1 MRELDIVVVGAGI
14 GGLGSAL
21 ALARAGHH
29 VTLVERDDSPMPD
42 NVEDAFEWD
51 RRGAPQVRHPHVF
64 LGLAQT
70 ILRDHFPDVFRTLSD
85 LGVEPAP
92 LGEQDRARL
101 DEATIAVITADR
113 DLRMLPC
120 RRTTFE
126 WVMRRAVLAQPG
138 VELRLGHGVSGL
150 ELDHDADGRPCVTG
164 VTLEDGTT
172 LPADVAVVTTG
183 RRSDLPAWLAAH
195 RVEITET
202 ESDAGVVYF
211 SRFYRSDHDEG
222 FGFRASLAAG
232 IGAGVIGSDA
242 GTYSVTAVVDRA
254 DKELRAH
261 LSDSDRFDATI
272 RLMPDLDDVTAA
284 AGEPIHPVHWMTGL
298 VNRTRSFTDDQGEPL
313 VVGLLACG
321 DAHTCTNP
329 AYGRG
334 QALALRQAVQLTDV
348 LGDCTDLVAAGRAY
362 EALAEETVVPW
373 YHFSVL
379 TDAMRAAAVAR
390 SGWEAGQDGF
400 ELGGLFDRDNP
411 DPEIVRTVMRVFNLL
426 ELPSAL
432 IELMANAQAAAAERP
447 ARPREPRPKG
457 PTRDDLLSVL
467 A

>member
-1 MRELDIVVVGAGI
+1 VRELDIVVVGAGI
-14 GGLGSAL
+14 GGLSSAL
-21 ALARAGHH
+21 ALARAGHR
-29 VTLVERDDSPMPD
+29 VTIVERDDGPMPD

-92 LGEQDRARL
+92 LGPQERARL

-138 VELRLGHGVSGL
+138 VELRVGQGVAAL
-150 ELDHDADGRPCVTG
+150 ELDHAAAGQPRVTG
-164 VTLEDGTT
+164 VTLEDGAP
-172 LPADVAVVTTG
+172 LSADVVVVTTG
-183 RRSDLPAWLAAH
+183 RRGSLPAWLAAH
-195 RVEITET
+195 GIELTEA

-211 SRFYRSDHDEG
+211 SRFYRSDRDEG

-272 RLMPDLDDVTAA
+272 RLLPELDDVTSA

-298 VNRTRSFTDDQGEPL
+298 VNRTRAFTDGLGEPL
-313 VVGLLACG
+313 VAGLFACG

-334 QALALRQAVQLTDV
+334 QALALRQAIQLTEV
-348 LGDCTDLVAAGRAY
+348 LDDCPDLPAAGRAY

-373 YHFSVL
+373 YRFSVL
-379 TDAMRAAAVAR
+379 TDAMRSAAVAR
-390 SGWEAGQDGF
+390 GGWEGGADF
-400 ELGGLFDRDNP
+400 DLGAVFTGGVP
-411 DPEIVRTVMRVFNLL
+411 DPERVRTVMRVFNLL
-426 ELPSAL
+426 ELPSVL
-432 IELMANAQAAAAERP
+432 MELMATAQPAADGQRS
-447 ARPREPRPKG
+447 RPRVPRAKG
-457 PTRDDLLSVL
+457 PTRDDLLAVV

>member
-1 MRELDIVVVGAGI
+1 MLELHTVVVGAGI
-14 GGLGSAL
+14 GGLASAL
-21 ALARAGHH
+21 ALARAGHR
-29 VTLVERDDSPMPD
+29 VTLVERDDGPMPD

-70 ILRDHFPDVFRTLSD
+70 ILRDHFPDVFRALSD
-85 LGVEPAP
+85 LGVKPAP
-92 LGEQDRARL
+92 LGERERARL
-101 DEATIAVITADR
+101 DAVTLAVIANDR

-138 VELRLGHGVSGL
+138 VELRLGTGVSGL
-150 ELDHDADGRPCVTG
+150 ELEGGAEGSPRIAG
-164 VTLEDGTT
+164 VVLEDGTT
-172 LPADVAVVTTG
+172 VSADVVVVTTG

-195 RVEITET
+195 GLKLAEE

-211 SRFYRSDHDEG
+211 SRFYRSDDDES

-254 DKELRAH
+254 DKELRTH
-261 LSDSDRFDATI
+261 LSDSDRFDATM
-272 RLMPDLDDVTAA
+272 RLLPELDDVTATN
-284 AGEPIHPVHWMTGL
+284 GEPIHPVHWMTGL
-298 VNRTRSFTDDQGEPL
+298 VNRTRSFTDARGEPI
-313 VVGLLACG
+313 VVGLFACG

-334 QALALRQAVQLTDV
+334 QSLALRQATQLTEV
-348 LGDCTDLVAAGRAY
+348 LNDCPDLAAAGRAY
-362 EALAEETVVPW
+362 EMLAEETVVPW
-373 YHFSVL
+373 YRFSVL

-426 ELPSAL
+426 ELPNAL
-432 IELMANAQAAAAERP
+432 IELMTTARESAGDEP
-447 ARPREPRPKG
+447 SRPREPRVKG
-457 PTRDDLLSVL
+457 PTRADLLAVVV
-467 A
+467 

>member
-1 MRELDIVVVGAGI
+1 MHELDVVVVGAGI
-14 GGLGSAL
+14 GGLSSAL

-29 VTLVERDDSPMPD
+29 VTLVERDDGPMPD

-70 ILRDHFPDVFRTLSD
+70 ILRDHFPDVFQTLSD

-92 LGEQDRARL
+92 LGPQERARL

-138 VELRLGHGVSGL
+138 VALRLGQGVSGL
-150 ELDHDADGRPCVTG
+150 TLDRDPDGRPRITG
-164 VTLEDGTT
+164 VTLEDGSA
-172 LPADVAVVTTG
+172 LGADVVVVTTG
-183 RRSDLPAWLAAH
+183 RRSDLPAWLAPHGIELA
-195 RVEITET
+195 ET

-261 LSDSDRFDATI
+261 LSDSERFDATI
-272 RLMPDLDDVTAA
+272 RLMPDLEDVTAA
-284 AGEPIHPVHWMTGL
+284 GGEPIHPVHWMTGL
-298 VNRTRSFTDDQGEPL
+298 VNRTRSFTDARGEPL
-313 VVGLLACG
+313 VAGLLACG

-334 QALALRQAVQLTDV
+334 QALALRQAVQLTEV
-348 LGDCTDLVAAGRAY
+348 LTDCPDLVAAGRAY
-362 EALAEETVVPW
+362 EALAAETVVPW

-400 ELGGLFDRDNP
+400 ELGGLFSGDDRD
-411 DPEIVRTVMRVFNLL
+411 PELVRMVMRVFNLL
-426 ELPSAL
+426 ELPNVL
-432 IELMANAQAAAAERP
+432 IDLMAAARASADEEP
-447 ARPREPRPKG
+447 ARPREPKVKG
-457 PTRDDLLSVL
+457 PTRDDLLAVL

>member
-21 ALARAGHH
+21 ALARAGHR
-29 VTLVERDDSPMPD
+29 VTLVERDDGPMPE

-70 ILRDHFPDVFRTLSD
+70 ILRDHFPDVLRTLSD

-92 LGEQDRARL
+92 LGPKERARL

-126 WVMRRAVLAQPG
+126 WVMRRAVVAQPG
-138 VELRLGHGVSGL
+138 VELRVGHGVAGVK
-150 ELDHDADGRPCVTG
+150 LDNGADGKPRIAG
-164 VTLEDGTT
+164 VTLEDGSALT
-172 LPADVAVVTTG
+172 ADAVVVTTG
-183 RRSDLPAWLAAH
+183 RRSDLPTWLAAH
-195 RVEITET
+195 GLRLAEE

-211 SRFYRSDHDEG
+211 SRFYRSDDDEY

-254 DKELRAH
+254 DKELRTH
-261 LSDSDRFDATI
+261 LSDSDRFDATM
-272 RLMPDLDDVTAA
+272 RLLPELDDVAA
-284 AGEPIHPVHWMTGL
+284 TRGEPIHPVHWMTGL
-298 VNRTRSFTDDQGEPL
+298 VNRTRSFTERRGEPI
-313 VVGLLACG
+313 VVGLFACG

-334 QALALRQAVQLTDV
+334 QSLALRQATQLTEV
-348 LGDCTDLVAAGRAY
+348 LNDCTDLVAAGRAY
-362 EALAEETVVPW
+362 EMLADETVVPW
-373 YHFSVL
+373 YRFSVL

-411 DPEIVRTVMRVFNLL
+411 DPELVRTVMRVFNLL
-426 ELPSAL
+426 ELPNAL
-432 IELMANAQAAAAERP
+432 IELMTTARESAGVEP
-447 ARPREPRPKG
+447 SRPREPRVKG
-457 PTRDDLLSVL
+457 PTRADLLAVVV
-467 A
+467 

>member
-1 MRELDIVVVGAGI
+1 MRDLDIVVVGAGI
-14 GGLGSAL
+14 GGLSSAL
-21 ALARAGHH
+21 ALARAGHR
-29 VTLVERDDSPMPD
+29 VTLVERDDGPMPD

-70 ILRDHFPDVFRTLSD
+70 ILRDHFPDVFHTLSD

-92 LGEQDRARL
+92 LGEQERSRL
-101 DEATIAVITADR
+101 DAATIAVITADR

-126 WVMRRAVLAQPG
+126 WVMRRAMLAQPG
-138 VELRLGHGVSGL
+138 IELRLGHGVSGL
-150 ELDHDADGRPCVTG
+150 ELARDRHGRARVTG

-172 LPADVAVVTTG
+172 RSADVVVVTTG
-183 RRSDLPAWLAAH
+183 RRSHLPAWLAPH
-195 RVEITET
+195 GVEIAET

-211 SRFYRSDHDEG
+211 SRFYRSDRDEG

-254 DKELRAH
+254 DKELRAL
-261 LSDSDRFDATI
+261 LSESDRFEAII
-272 RLMPDLDDVTAA
+272 RLLPELDDVTAA

-298 VNRTRSFTDDQGEPL
+298 VNRTRSFVDTDGDPL
-313 VVGLLACG
+313 VVGLFACG

-334 QALALRQAVQLTDV
+334 QALALRQAVQLTEV
-348 LGDCTDLVAAGRAY
+348 LGDCPDLGAAGRAY

-373 YHFSVL
+373 YRFSVL

-390 SGWEAGQDGF
+390 GGWEGGADF
-400 ELGGLFDRDNP
+400 DLGAVFTGGVP
-411 DPEIVRTVMRVFNLL
+411 DPERVRTVMRVFNLL
-426 ELPSAL
+426 EPPSVL
-432 IELMANAQAAAAERP
+432 MELMATAERP
-447 ARPREPRPKG
+447 ADGQPARPRPPRPKG
-457 PTRDDLLSVL
+457 PTRDDLLAVGV
-467 A
+467 

>member
-1 MRELDIVVVGAGI
+1 MRELDIVIVGAGI

-21 ALARAGHH
+21 ALARAGHR
-29 VTLVERDDSPMPD
+29 VTLVERDDGPMPD

-92 LGEQDRARL
+92 LGPQDRARL
-101 DEATIAVITADR
+101 DEVTIAVITADR

-126 WVMRRAVLAQPG
+126 WVMRRAVVAQTG
-138 VELRLGHGVSGL
+138 VELRLGQGVSGL
-150 ELDHDADGRPCVTG
+150 ELDNSADGRPQITG
-164 VTLEDGTT
+164 VRLEDGTT
-172 LPADVAVVTTG
+172 LSADVVVVTTG
-183 RRSDLPAWLAAH
+183 RRGSLPAWLAAH
-195 RVEITET
+195 GLELAET

-211 SRFYRSDHDEG
+211 SRFYRSDRDER
-222 FGFRASLAAG
+222 FGFRAALAGG

-242 GTYSVTAVVDRA
+242 GTYSVTAVVDQT
-254 DKELRAH
+254 DKELRTH
-261 LSDSDRFDATI
+261 LSDSGRFDATM
-272 RLMPDLDDVTAA
+272 RLLPELDDVTAA
-284 AGEPIHPVHWMTGL
+284 GGEPIHPVHWMTGL
-298 VNRTRSFTDDQGEPL
+298 VNRTRSFTDDQGVPL

-334 QALALRQAVQLTDV
+334 QALALRQAIQLTEV
-348 LGDCTDLVAAGRAY
+348 LNDCPDLVAAGRAY
-362 EALAEETVVPW
+362 EMLAEETVVPW
-373 YHFSVL
+373 YRFSVL
-379 TDAMRAAAVAR
+379 TDAMRAAAVSR
-390 SGWEAGQDGF
+390 SGWEGGQDAF
-400 ELGGLFDRDNP
+400 DLGALLTGDDRD
-411 DPEIVRTVMRVFNLL
+411 PERVRTVMRVFNLL
-426 ELPSAL
+426 ELPDAL
-432 IELMANAQAAAAERP
+432 VDLMSTVRP
-447 ARPREPRPKG
+447 AADEQPSRPRGQRVKG
-457 PTRDDLLSVL
+457 PTRADLLAVV

>member
-21 ALARAGHH
+21 ALARAGHR
-29 VTLVERDDSPMPD
+29 VTLVERDDGAMPD

-70 ILRDHFPDVFRTLSD
+70 ILRDHFPDVFQTLSD

-92 LGEQDRARL
+92 LGAQERARL

-138 VELRLGHGVSGL
+138 VELRVGHGVAGL
-150 ELDHDADGRPCVTG
+150 QLDNRGDGPPRVTG
-164 VTLEDGTT
+164 VTLDDGAA
-172 LPADVAVVTTG
+172 LAADVVVVTTG
-183 RRSDLPAWLAAH
+183 RRGSLPAWLAAH
-195 RVEITET
+195 GLELTET

-211 SRFYRSDHDEG
+211 SRFYRSDRDEA

-242 GTYSVTAVVDRA
+242 GTYSVTAVVNQA
-254 DKELRAH
+254 DKELRTH
-261 LSDSDRFDATI
+261 LSDSDRFDATM
-272 RLMPDLDDVTAA
+272 RLLPDLDDVTTAG
-284 AGEPIHPVHWMTGL
+284 GEPIHPVHWMTGL
-298 VNRTRSFTDDQGEPL
+298 VNRTRSFTDDHGEPI

-334 QALALRQAVQLTDV
+334 QALALRQAIQLTDV
-348 LGDCTDLVAAGRAY
+348 LTECPDLDAAGRAY

-373 YHFSVL
+373 YRFSVL

-400 ELGGLFDRDNP
+400 ELGGLINRDNP
-411 DPEIVRTVMRVFNLL
+411 DPELLRTVMRVFNLL
-426 ELPSAL
+426 ELPNVL
-432 IELMANAQAAAAERP
+432 IDLMSTAQASAGQQP
-447 ARPREPRPKG
+447 SRPRGPKVKG
-457 PTRDDLLSVL
+457 PTRADLL
-467 A
+467 AGGA

>member
-1 MRELDIVVVGAGI
+1 
-14 GGLGSAL
+14 
-21 ALARAGHH
+21 
-29 VTLVERDDSPMPD
+29 
-42 NVEDAFEWD
+42 
-51 RRGAPQVRHPHVF
+51 
-64 LGLAQT
+64 
-70 ILRDHFPDVFRTLSD
+70 
-85 LGVEPAP
+85 
-92 LGEQDRARL
+92 LGEQERTRL

-150 ELDHDADGRPCVTG
+150 ELGRDADGRPRISG
-164 VTLEDGTT
+164 LELEDGTT
-172 LPADVAVVTTG
+172 LAADVVVVTTG
-183 RRSDLPAWLAAH
+183 RRSNLPAWLSVH
-195 RVEITET
+195 GVEITEA

-211 SRFYRSDHDEG
+211 SRFYRSDRDEG

-232 IGAGVIGSDA
+232 IGTGVIGSDA
-242 GTYSVTAVVDRA
+242 RTYSVTAVVDRA

-261 LSDSDRFDATI
+261 LSDSDRFEATI
-272 RLMPDLDDVTAA
+272 RLLPDLDDVTSA
-284 AGEPIHPVHWMTGL
+284 AGEPIHAVHWMTGL
-298 VNRTRSFTDDQGEPL
+298 VNRTRSFTDDHGDPL

-334 QALALRQAVQLTDV
+334 QALALRQAIQLTEV
-348 LGDCTDLVAAGRAY
+348 LTDCPDLVAAGRAY

-373 YHFSVL
+373 YRFSVM
-379 TDAMRAAAVAR
+379 TDALRAAAVAR

-411 DPEIVRTVMRVFNLL
+411 DPEVVRTVMRVFNLL
-426 ELPSAL
+426 DPPSAL
-432 IELMANAQAAAAERP
+432 IELMAAAQASAENAP
-447 ARPREPRPKG
+447 PKSREPRTTG
-457 PTRDDLLSVL
+457 PTRDDLLAVGVRT
-467 A
+467 